1 MTPEQLKAS
10 ILQYAMEGKLVK
22 QDPNDEPASEL
33 LKRIKVEKKKLIQ
46 KGKIKHGKQETYI
59 FRDNDG
65 LHYEKLK
72 NGTVKKIEV
81 PYNLPDSWEWV
92 RIDQLALAKGG
103 KRVPKGMKLQED
115 KNNFPYLRVTDMKNE
130 TILDSKIQ
138 YAPENVRNA
147 IPNYTISSDDLYLT
161 IAGTVGNA
169 GIIPKK
175 YNNALLTENA
185 LKLVIY
191 PLVNKTFLL
200 NAINSPAI
208 QNQFQALFNQVAQPK
223 LSIRST
229 NATLIPLPPQNEQL
243 RIVKKI
249 TQILSLVKK
258 YSKPYEALQSL
269 NAKFPKQLH
278 RSILQYAMEGKLV
291 EQDPTDVPAS
301 ELLKTISAEKAQLI
315 KEKKIKRSKKMPE
328 ITQEE
333 KPFKIPESW
342 EWTRFGD
349 LVHFNLG
356 KTPKRAV
363 TEYWINGQIPW
374 ISIADMKSPSLSKT
388 EEKIT
393 NEAFKDVFKNKL
405 VPKGTLLMS
414 FKLSIGKVGILKTD
428 AVHNEAIIDIYPYM
442 NDQNVT
448 RDYLFTFLPLIS
460 NAGKFNNAIKGKT
473 LNKTSMTNMLIP
485 LPPFEEQKRI
495 VAKIDFLFQKL

>member
-10 ILQYAMEGKLVK
+10 ILQYAMEGKLVT
-22 QDPNDEPASEL
+22 QDPTDELASEL
-33 LKRIKVEKKKLIQ
+33 LK
-46 KGKIKHGKQETYI
+46 KIK
-59 FRDNDG
+59 
-65 LHYEKLK
+65 
-72 NGTVKKIEV
+72 
-81 PYNLPDSWEWV
+81 
-92 RIDQLALAKGG
+92 
-103 KRVPKGMKLQED
+103 
-115 KNNFPYLRVTDMKNE
+115 
-130 TILDSKIQ
+130 
-138 YAPENVRNA
+138 
-147 IPNYTISSDDLYLT
+147 
-161 IAGTVGNA
+161 
-169 GIIPKK
+169 
-175 YNNALLTENA
+175 
-185 LKLVIY
+185 
-191 PLVNKTFLL
+191 
-200 NAINSPAI
+200 
-208 QNQFQALFNQVAQPK
+208 
-223 LSIRST
+223 
-229 NATLIPLPPQNEQL
+229 
-243 RIVKKI
+243 
-249 TQILSLVKK
+249 
-258 YSKPYEALQSL
+258 
-269 NAKFPKQLH
+269 
-278 RSILQYAMEGKLV
+278 
-291 EQDPTDVPAS
+291 
-301 ELLKTISAEKAQLI
+301 AEKAQLV
-315 KEKKIKRSKKMPE
+315 KDKKIKQDKKLPE

-333 KPFKIPESW
+333 IPFEIPESW